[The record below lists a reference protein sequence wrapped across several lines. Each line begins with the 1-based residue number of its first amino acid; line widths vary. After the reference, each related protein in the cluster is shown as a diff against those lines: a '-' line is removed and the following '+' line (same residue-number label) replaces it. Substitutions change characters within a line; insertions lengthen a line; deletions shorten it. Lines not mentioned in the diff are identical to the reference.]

1 MIIVTTLILAFC
13 AFVLIGLLRLIR
25 ELLEDFFHPPAMP
38 GDPRAQDPP
47 LEPEREKEPSP
58 HAPAS

>member
-1 MIIVTTLILAFC
+1 MIIVSALLVAFC

-38 GDPRAQDPP
+38 GDARSS
-47 LEPEREKEPSP
+47 EPQLERESTQRS
-58 HAPAS
+58 ARPAS